1 VPDHDRGAGLV
12 ETHAVET
19 DAPGRRQA
27 LMPASD
33 STIVPANPVYR
44 RRRRINR
51 LMLALSGLTLGSGLF
66 WLAWIILT
74 LLVKGGSA
82 LSLSLLWES
91 TPPPGADGGLLN
103 AIVGSVLMSA
113 VGTLIGTPI

>member
-1 VPDHDRGAGLV
+1 SAVLDLLAVQLHRVRPGERIQRSRRPAEIGLAGIGPAPVPDHDRGAGLV
-12 ETHAVET
+12 EPHAVET

-27 LMPASD
+27 LMSASD

-74 LLVKGGSA
+74 LLVK
-82 LSLSLLWES
+82 
-91 TPPPGADGGLLN
+91 
-103 AIVGSVLMSA
+103 
-113 VGTLIGTPI
+113 